1 MGFEINFDTKIQIQI
16 ENCNFKEIT
25 YKFLSVLKLI
35 FESYV
40 SEILDHFFTKYYQ
53 SGELAQILRVNKV
66 SKKSSKNKTKFKT
79 IFGIIRVPQI
89 QVRVEDFQGKKY
101 QMTIT
106 RQLLGVSRKFQIP
119 DFMKEIFGWIGSVTT
134 YRVGLDVIK
143 VLTNFKCSL
152 MSLWNSVQYSA
163 KKIQLN
169 LSNTGTNEFEA
180 DGTGIPTN
188 GTGKRGSELKKVFQR
203 KTDGK
208 LQLIGLSIGKYKDI
222 NNWSLALKTSL
233 EEGLMKFKTVV
244 LTCDGDFSII
254 KTAKKISEN
263 IKIQK
268 DKWHVFYQMKYY
280 LWMDKVVKEVKNE
293 IISSFY
299 KLTML
304 SKATIEDRTKFI
316 DEFIYSLKNKGY
328 KHTSTY
334 LNSTMEG
341 FYTHESEGNKNVYTS
356 QTERSMRTTNQRIN
370 VGVWSELGA
379 LNVAKIRLSH
389 YYNGINPLNWKNVI

>member
-25 YKFLSVLKLI
+25 IQFLFVLRSI

-40 SEILDHFFTKYYQ
+40 SKILDHYFTTYYE
-53 SGELAQILRVNKV
+53 SGELAQILKV
-66 SKKSSKNKTKFKT
+66 KKVLKKSDKNKTKFKT
-79 IFGIIRVPQI
+79 IFGVIRVPQI
-89 QVRVEDFQGKKY
+89 QVRVVDFQGKKY

-119 DFMKEIFGWIGSVTT
+119 DFMKEIIGWIGSVTT
-134 YRVGLDVIK
+134 YRVGLEIIK

-152 MSLWNSVQYSA
+152 MSLWNSVQFSA
-163 KKIQLN
+163 PKIRLN
-169 LSNTGTNEFEA
+169 LSDIGTNEFEA
-180 DGTGIPTN
+180 DGTGIPTK

-222 NNWSLALKTSL
+222 ENWNIALKAPIV
-233 EEGLMKFKTVV
+233 EGLMKFKTVV
-244 LTCDGDFSII
+244 LASDGDLSITG
-254 KTAKKISEN
+254 TAKKISEYV
-263 IKIQK
+263 KIQK

-280 LWMDKVVKEVKNE
+280 LWLDKVVKEVKNE
-293 IISSFY
+293 VISSFY

-304 SKATIEDRTKFI
+304 SKSSIEERTNFI
-316 DEFIYSLKNKGY
+316 KEYINSLKNKGY
-328 KHTSTY
+328 NHSATY
-334 LNSTMEG
+334 LESAIDG

-370 VGVWSELGA
+370 VGVWSETGA
-379 LNVAKIRLSH
+379 FNVAKIRLSH
-389 YYNGINPLNWKNVI
+389 YYNDINPLSWKNVT